1 MMTPVRNFVKKHVT
15 PKNIKKVH
23 RFAKT
28 AISAAKYGRAAI
40 RSYKNSGG
48 NKRRKTNSGRGSARI
63 TGKGLAGES
72 WYQLTEYK
80 KPKKTSAYT
89 LIKTI
94 GNGAQAIYNA
104 SFSLQATESLQIAK
118 SYCGGM
124 TYADIQDSY
133 LKIAGEYNAT
143 TATAIRFSSNQPNYL
158 SHKLCIKE
166 CLMKNY
172 FTNQS
177 AAVTNVILYH
187 VISKVT
193 KVTAVFPETD
203 WNSGLVD
210 QGAFNTQRDN
220 TAIGA
225 RPTYSKLFN
234 MNWKIVGTK
243 SFQLM
248 GGETYTDTWCF
259 KPNRTIDAEYTGT
272 YQQIRGLT
280 CYAFAIAWG
289 QTADSSN
296 AYAVGNIG
304 TTPVKLIGT
313 QTRTYKWSI
322 INAIPRITYQQG
334 NQLSVADT
342 ATLYVVNEEAG
353 NVINEASAGGASV
366 YA

>member
-1 MMTPVRNFVKKHVT
+1 MMTPIRNLVRKHVT
-15 PKNIKKVH
+15 PKNIKKAH

-40 RSYKNSGG
+40 RAYKNSGN
-48 NKRRKTNSGRGSARI
+48 NKRRKTNSNRGSQRI
-63 TGKGLAGES
+63 TGKGLAGEN

-80 KPKKTSAYT
+80 KPKKTSAFN
-89 LIKTI
+89 LIKTV
-94 GNGAQAIYNA
+94 GNGAQAIYNV
-104 SFSLQATESLQIAK
+104 SFNLTCTESLQIAK

-124 TYADIQDSY
+124 TYSDIQDSY
-133 LKIAGEYNAT
+133 TRLASEYNTT
-143 TATAIRFSSNQPNYL
+143 TASAVRFSSNQANYL

-177 AAVTNVILYH
+177 SAVTNVILYH

-193 KVTAVFPETD
+193 KPTLVFPETD
-203 WNSGLVD
+203 WNSGLID
-210 QGAFNTQRDN
+210 QGGPNAQRDN

-272 YQQIRGLT
+272 YQQIRGIT
-280 CYAFAIAWG
+280 CYAMAIVWG

-296 AYAVGNIG
+296 TFTVGNIG
-304 TTPVKLIGT
+304 TTPCKVIGT
-313 QTRTYKWSI
+313 QTRTYKWDI
-322 INAIPRITYQQG
+322 INVIPRITFQQG
-334 NQLSVADT
+334 NQLSVTDT

-353 NVINEASAGGASV
+353 NVINESTTAGVFA
-366 YA
+366 